1 MDKLNNVINH
11 PTTRYQ
17 TLQRLYS
24 KYNKKLIP
32 KLMDICNYKTNHHFL
47 QGILLSSP
55 LYKNIDTYS
64 IDLSSI
70 DSNHYLIRDLNTT
83 QISRIRYKFY
93 KVNDK
98 NLINTKDDFYRLTN
112 LSKILYSEK
121 LFRIIRH
128 NDAIEIFN
136 ELLTNPKY
144 KKKPSSNSTN
154 VEINNGLDV
163 EDAVFAFSCFDQRHY
178 ELLIVSIWITFFL
191 KIITN

>member
-1 MDKLNNVINH
+1 MDKLNNVIIH

-47 QGILLSSP
+47 QAILSSSSSSN
-55 LYKNIDTYS
+55 KNIDISS

-70 DSNHYLIRDLNTT
+70 NSNHYLIRDLNTT
-83 QISRIRYKFY
+83 EISRIRNKFY
-93 KVNDK
+93 KVNRYK
-98 NLINTKDDFYRLTN
+98 NLIGTKDDFYRLNN
-112 LSKILYSEK
+112 LSKISYSEK

-144 KKKPSSNSTN
+144 KEKPSS
-154 VEINNGLDV
+154 INDETDNDLDV

-178 ELLIVSIWITFFL
+178 ELLIVSIWITIIFK
-191 KIITN
+191 KINN